1 LFEHGLSGH
10 LWPIHLHPQ
19 ADELLSS
26 WLTRLRLA
34 YGLAPRVFWPSLSS
48 TARRGDRDID
58 RRTPAALLALLAQR
72 TATSPPRVF
81 ATTLMAYERHL
92 RDLCTPTSATH
103 WLFVN
108 ALQNQRHGLPALQYC
123 PQCLR
128 RDAEPYFRRRWRLS
142 FVTLCPIHHCCLLD
156 RCPACDAPVTFL
168 HLPGE
173 IETLTRCMRC
183 QGDVRLAEAPR
194 LEQTQGLQE
203 VMRFQRVVLQALTTG
218 WYALPKHGTVP
229 VGQVLRVCQQLVRI
243 LVTRHDAA
251 SRRAQL
257 CHHVGY
263 PFFELCFPSPY
274 RRTLDVLS
282 VTARFQL
289 MRLLAWWVADWPEH
303 FLTVCW
309 EQLLWPRILLEHM
322 ASPPPWYKDTV
333 HQVSWENT
341 LRHHQLRWEQESPNW
356 HALEIAIPE

>member
-1 LFEHGLSGH
+1 
-10 LWPIHLHPQ
+10 
-19 ADELLSS
+19 
-26 WLTRLRLA
+26 
-34 YGLAPRVFWPSLSS
+34 
-48 TARRGDRDID
+48 
-58 RRTPAALLALLAQR
+58 
-72 TATSPPRVF
+72 
-81 ATTLMAYERHL
+81 M
-92 RDLCTPTSATH
+92 
-103 WLFVN
+103 
-108 ALQNQRHGLPALQYC
+108 
-123 PQCLR
+123 
-128 RDAEPYFRRRWRLS
+128 
-142 FVTLCPIHHCCLLD
+142 
-156 RCPACDAPVTFL
+156 
-168 HLPGE
+168 
-173 IETLTRCMRC
+173 
-183 QGDVRLAEAPR
+183 
-194 LEQTQGLQE
+194 
-203 VMRFQRVVLQALTTG
+203 
-218 WYALPKHGTVP
+218 P